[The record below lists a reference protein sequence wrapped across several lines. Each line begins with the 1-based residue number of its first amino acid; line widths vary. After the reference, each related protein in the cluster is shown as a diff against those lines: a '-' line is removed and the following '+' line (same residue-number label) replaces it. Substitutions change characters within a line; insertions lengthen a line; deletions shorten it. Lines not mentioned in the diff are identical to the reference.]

1 MDCHE
6 CQSLGMLLQGVK
18 RSAILGNRH
27 LMLGSILQVLDG
39 ADGAKAVDD
48 LWPAFHESEVHA
60 TPIMVD
66 FDYDGV
72 MDILLATN
80 DGELLF
86 IKDTVSSTQHTA
98 NFPSHTLLTLRIG
111 KAAFVPEA
119 SILPSHA
126 ELWCSPY

>member
-6 CQSLGMLLQGVK
+6 RQSLGMLMQGVK
-18 RSAILGNRH
+18 RSAILGNCH
-27 LMLGSILQVLDG
+27 LTLDALLQVLDG

-48 LWPAFHESEVHA
+48 LWPAFHKSEVHA

-66 FDYDGV
+66 FDYDGI

-86 IKDTVSSTQHTA
+86 IKDTVSCTQHAA
-98 NFPSHTLLTLRIG
+98 NFPSDTLLTLRIG
-111 KAAFVPEA
+111 KAACVPEA
-119 SILPSHA
+119 SILSSYA
-126 ELWCSPY
+126 ELWCSL